1 MSIADT
7 AIRDFGGTMGLP
19 ELAFNEHGVVRLRFE
34 SSGSLSIERTPTG
47 CLIRLAKPLDQH
59 RDGIVERALE
69 LCHFDHVDRLR
80 PEVGLSQDGSLV
92 FSVRIDENALDV
104 STLEESFEL
113 LRRLHER
120 TAG

>member
-19 ELAFNEHGVVRLRFE
+19 DLAFNERGVVRLRFE
-34 SSGSLSIERTPTG
+34 TSGSLSIERTLG
-47 CLIRLAKPLDQH
+47 GALIRLARPLDE
-59 RDGIVERALE
+59 RRGDAMERALE

-92 FSVRIDENALDV
+92 FSVRIDENDLGV
-104 STLEESFEL
+104 STLEEAFRL
-113 LRRLHER
+113 LRGLHER